1 MEDQKILPYATKP
14 HVGNVSGIKKEP
26 IGELGVFIQEIEKM
40 ALLSRIPFDRR

>member
-14 HVGNVSGIKKEP
+14 PVGNPSSKKKEP
-26 IGELGVFIQEIEKM
+26 IGYLGAFIQEIEKM